1 MLIRLMSYICI
12 FILCVFI
19 EGCAKKVEILPSE
32 FNDFKIVSLKNHEEI
47 TYDDFINRLLKY
59 DIILLGE
66 EHINTYHHI
75 MQSKIIQDLSNNLN
89 LDIALEMFSSSHQD
103 ILDEAKHNF
112 ENISKSMLKKSLM
125 WDDKWQY
132 SYYKTLMQTIFY
144 LPNTNILGANLNKN
158 EISTIYKGAM
168 ALMGNLSTKK
178 EVKDKIGDFIKPTHD
193 ISDEDILN
201 KLIKIQQYKDRRM
214 ADILVHSKNKIVLIA
229 GRYHVN
235 KLSGV
240 PLHIMDYKSKK
251 NFVSVGLG
259 FENET
264 IKDIKNN
271 EFDFMIFFND
281 YKERREVK

>member
-1 MLIRLMSYICI
+1 MLIRIISCISI
-12 FILCVFI
+12 FIFCVFI

-32 FNDFKIVSLKNHEEI
+32 FNNFKVISLKDYEEVA
-47 TYDDFINRLLKY
+47 YDDFINRLLKY

-66 EHINTYHHI
+66 EHINMYHHI
-75 MQSKIIQDLSNNLN
+75 MQSKIIHDLSSNLN

-112 ENISKSMLKKSLM
+112 ENISKSMLKTSLM
-125 WDDKWQY
+125 WDDKWKY
-132 SYYKTLMQTIFY
+132 SYYKTLIETIFY

-158 EISTIYKGAM
+158 EISTIYRGAM
-168 ALMGNLSTKK
+168 ALRGNLSTKK
-178 EVKDKIGDFIKPTHD
+178 DVKDKIGEFIEFTHN
-193 ISDEDILN
+193 IYDEDTLN
-201 KLIKIQQYKDRRM
+201 KLITIQQYKDRRM

-251 NFVSVGLG
+251 NFVSIGLS

-264 IKDIKNN
+264 IKDIQNS
-271 EFDFMIFFND
+271 EFDFMIFFDN
-281 YKERREVK
+281 